1 MMHSRDSLLEW
12 AMPCGTWFGH
22 RVRAS
27 VLFLVVPIILGIQV
41 WDFRLAVIF
50 GLFLAIAVL
59 IHEIALLFAIRIS
72 GGEVREM
79 LMWPLGGVP
88 RMAGSGL
95 SPAPVASVIAALV
108 SAAVSVLCLPSL
120 LARGS
125 DWSFLNPMVLP
136 VHEIAGNIEFDLLSL
151 FFFVNWIVLLVN
163 LLPAQPLDG
172 GRVLDSVVVN
182 RVGAIVGRQVVARI
196 GMAVGVGV
204 ILSALLLENVW
215 FCAIGAV
222 LVGYNLREA
231 MRLQVA
237 ESFDDSFMGYDFSQG
252 YTSLERSTMQG
263 DETPRSPGLF
273 HKWTE
278 RRRQRRAERQRAK
291 AEQADRQLDSLLE
304 KVHTYGIDSLTDAER
319 RTLRRVSARY
329 RGRTDGT

>member
-1 MMHSRDSLLEW
+1 
-12 AMPCGTWFGH
+12 MPCGTWFGH

-27 VLFLVVPIILGIQV
+27 VLFFLVPAILGIQV
-41 WDFRLAVIF
+41 WDFRFAIIF

-59 IHEIALLFAIRIS
+59 IHEVALLFAIRIS

-108 SAAVSVLCLPSL
+108 SAAVSVLCIPTL
-120 LARGS
+120 LSRGA
-125 DWSFLNPMVLP
+125 DWSFLNPMLLP
-136 VHEIAGNIEFDLLSL
+136 VHEVAGNVEYDLLSL

-172 GRVLDSVVVN
+172 GRVLDSLVVN
-182 RVGAIVGRQVVARI
+182 RAGAVVGRQVVARI

-222 LVGYNLREA
+222 LVGYNLRESL
-231 MRLQVA
+231 RLQVA

-252 YTSLERSTMQG
+252 YTSLERSTTQSE
-263 DETPRSPGLF
+263 ETRAPGF
-273 HKWTE
+273 FQQWSE
-278 RRRQRRAERQRAK
+278 RRRQRRADRQRAK
-291 AEQADRQLDSLLE
+291 AEQADRQLDTLLE
-304 KVHTYGIDSLTDAER
+304 KVHTYGIDSLTDSER
-319 RTLRRVSARY
+319 RTLRRVSARF